1 MLFFSLSAV
10 EAIYGDYALTPVS
23 QSRDII
29 GYTTPSCGHRLT
41 SSKNGGMG
49 FCSLPGLLEVAQVH
63 HRYWVERERERE
75 GEGERKRE
83 KERGR
88 RGWRDRS
95 ILVLIRG
102 ESLHHRFAKF
112 DILNHN

>member
-1 MLFFSLSAV
+1 
-10 EAIYGDYALTPVS
+10 
-23 QSRDII
+23 
-29 GYTTPSCGHRLT
+29 
-41 SSKNGGMG
+41 MG

-63 HRYWVERERERE
+63 YHYWVERERERE
-75 GEGERKRE
+75 RGREKEGEGKRE

-88 RGWRDRS
+88 KGWRDRS

-112 DILNHN
+112 DILN